1 VAVDGLTVHVKI
13 GELPVTRPYP
23 LPLHRRCGRDRLE
36 SKLGIRIDMHFDA
49 ALFDMDGTLV
59 DSERVIL
66 NAWMDS
72 SRELGVPLDPA
83 QYSQVIGLN
92 DEESNQLLIALLGS
106 EATFSSVRSLARS
119 KLHAP
124 AGNVVF
130 PLKSGALSLLGALSH
145 LGVPC
150 AVASS
155 STSAEIEDR
164 LTRNRV
170 RHYFRAAAGG
180 NEVHRGKPDPAV
192 YLLAASRL
200 GIAPNRCIAFED
212 SEHGA
217 AAAAAAGARVV
228 LVPDVKAPSAAL
240 AASVHLVLRS
250 LDEAVPLVKTW
261 FAASADA

>member
-1 VAVDGLTVHVKI
+1 M
-13 GELPVTRPYP
+13 R
-23 LPLHRRCGRDRLE
+23 LH
-36 SKLGIRIDMHFDA
+36 A

-66 NAWMDS
+66 DAWLAS
-72 SRELGVPLDPA
+72 SRELGVPLDPV

-92 DEESNQLLIALLGS
+92 DEESNQLLITLLGGES
-106 EATFSSVRSLARS
+106 RFQSVRALARN
-119 KLHAP
+119 KLQAP
-124 AGNVVF
+124 PTEAVF
-130 PLKSGALSLLGALSH
+130 PLKPGVVSLLSELSSH
-145 LGVPC
+145 NVPC

-170 RHYFRAAAGG
+170 RHYFGAAASG
-180 NEVHRGKPDPAV
+180 NEVNRGKPDPAV

-200 GIAPNRCIAFED
+200 GVAASQCIAFED

-217 AAAAAAGARVV
+217 AAAAAAAAGAKVV
-228 LVPDVKAPSAAL
+228 LVPDIKVQSAEL
-240 AASVHLVLRS
+240 AASVYMVLRS

-261 FAASADA
+261 FAASASRALYPPSQEP

>member
-1 VAVDGLTVHVKI
+1 M
-13 GELPVTRPYP
+13 
-23 LPLHRRCGRDRLE
+23 RL
-36 SKLGIRIDMHFDA
+36 RA

-66 NAWMDS
+66 NAWMES
-72 SRELGVPLDPA
+72 SRELGVRLDPA

-106 EATFSSVRSLARS
+106 ESTFLNVRSLARS
-119 KLHAP
+119 KLQGP
-124 AGNVVF
+124 AGNIVF
-130 PLKSGALSLLGALSH
+130 PLKSGVLSLLSALSQRQ
-145 LGVPC
+145 VPC

-155 STSAEIEDR
+155 STSEEIEDR
-164 LTRNRV
+164 LTRNGV
-170 RHYFRAAAGG
+170 RHYFGAAAGG
-180 NEVHRGKPDPAV
+180 NEVQRGKPDPAV

-200 GIAPNRCIAFED
+200 GISPSQCIAFED

-228 LVPDVKAPSAAL
+228 LVPDIKAPSTAL
-240 AASVHLVLRS
+240 TESVHMVLRS
-250 LDEAVPLVKTW
+250 LDEAVPLVNTW

>member
-1 VAVDGLTVHVKI
+1 
-13 GELPVTRPYP
+13 
-23 LPLHRRCGRDRLE
+23 
-36 SKLGIRIDMHFDA
+36 MHFRA

-66 NAWMDS
+66 NAWMES
-72 SRELGVPLDPA
+72 SRELGVPLDPV
-83 QYSQVIGLN
+83 QYSRVIGLN

-106 EATFSSVRSLARS
+106 ESAFLSVRSLANS
-119 KLHAP
+119 KLQATP
-124 AGNVVF
+124 GSVAF
-130 PLKSGALSLLGALSH
+130 PLKSGVLSLLEALSKQ
-145 LGVPC
+145 GVPC

-164 LTRNRV
+164 LTRTRA
-170 RHYFRAAAGG
+170 RHYFHAAAGG

-217 AAAAAAGARVV
+217 AAAAAAGAHVV
-228 LVPDVKAPSAAL
+228 LVPDVKAPSAEL
-240 AASVHLVLRS
+240 AASVHMVLRS
-250 LDEAVPLVKTW
+250 LGEALPLVKTW
-261 FAASADA
+261 FAPSADA

>member
-1 VAVDGLTVHVKI
+1 VAPNPSL
-13 GELPVTRPYP
+13 
-23 LPLHRRCGRDRLE
+23 RLAQT
-36 SKLGIRIDMHFDA
+36 LGIRNDMHFHA

-66 NAWMDS
+66 NAWMES
-72 SRELGVPLDPA
+72 SRELGVPLDPVH
-83 QYSQVIGLN
+83 YSQVIGLN

-106 EATFSSVRSLARS
+106 EATFLSVRSLARS

-130 PLKSGALSLLGALSH
+130 PLKSGALSLLEALSQ

-170 RHYFRAAAGG
+170 RHYFHAAAGG

-228 LVPDVKAPSAAL
+228 LVPDVKAPSAEL
-240 AASVHLVLRS
+240 AASVHMVLRS
-250 LDEAVPLVKTW
+250 LEEAIPLVKTW
-261 FAASADA
+261 FAASADASQETPSK

>member
-1 VAVDGLTVHVKI
+1 M
-13 GELPVTRPYP
+13 R
-23 LPLHRRCGRDRLE
+23 LH
-36 SKLGIRIDMHFDA
+36 A

-66 NAWMDS
+66 NAWLAS
-72 SRELGVPLDPA
+72 SRELGVPLDPV

-92 DEESNQLLIALLGS
+92 DEESNQLLITLLGGES
-106 EATFSSVRSLARS
+106 TFQSVRALARN
-119 KLHAP
+119 KLQAP
-124 AGNVVF
+124 PTEAVF
-130 PLKSGALSLLGALSH
+130 PLKPGVVSLLSELSH
-145 LGVPC
+145 RNVPC

-170 RHYFRAAAGG
+170 RHYFGAAAGG
-180 NEVHRGKPDPAV
+180 NEVNRGKPDPAV

-200 GIAPNRCIAFED
+200 GVAASQCIAFED

-217 AAAAAAGARVV
+217 AAAAAAGAKVV
-228 LVPDVKAPSAAL
+228 LVPDIKVPSAEL
-240 AASVHLVLRS
+240 AASVYMVLRS

-261 FAASADA
+261 FAASASRALYPPSQEP

>member
-1 VAVDGLTVHVKI
+1 
-13 GELPVTRPYP
+13 
-23 LPLHRRCGRDRLE
+23 
-36 SKLGIRIDMHFDA
+36 MHFDA
-49 ALFDMDGTLV
+49 ALFDMDGTLI

-72 SRELGVPLDPA
+72 SRELGVPLESA

-155 STSAEIEDR
+155 STFAEIEDR

-240 AASVHLVLRS
+240 TASVHLVLRS

>member
-1 VAVDGLTVHVKI
+1 MSFH
-13 GELPVTRPYP
+13 
-23 LPLHRRCGRDRLE
+23 
-36 SKLGIRIDMHFDA
+36 A

-66 NAWMDS
+66 NAWMES

-83 QYSQVIGLN
+83 KYSQVIGLN
-92 DEESNQLLIALLGS
+92 DEESNQLLIGLLGS
-106 EATFSSVRSLARS
+106 EETFLSVRSLARS

-130 PLKSGALSLLGALSH
+130 PLKSGALSVLEALSR

-217 AAAAAAGARVV
+217 AAAAAAGAHVV
-228 LVPDVKAPSAAL
+228 LVPDIKIPSAEL
-240 AASVHLVLRS
+240 AASVHMVLRS
-250 LDEAVPLVKTW
+250 LDEAIPLVKTW
-261 FAASADA
+261 FATSADA

>member
-1 VAVDGLTVHVKI
+1 M
-13 GELPVTRPYP
+13 
-23 LPLHRRCGRDRLE
+23 RL
-36 SKLGIRIDMHFDA
+36 LA

-72 SRELGVPLDPA
+72 SREFGVPLDPV

-92 DEESNQLLIALLGS
+92 DEESNQLLITLLGS
-106 EATFSSVRSLARS
+106 ESTFLSVRSLARS
-119 KLHAP
+119 KLHASP
-124 AGNVVF
+124 GNVVF
-130 PLKSGALSLLGALSH
+130 PLKSGVLSLLGELRRH
-145 LGVPC
+145 NVPC

-164 LTRNRV
+164 LTRNGV
-170 RHYFRAAAGG
+170 WQYFGAAAGG

-200 GIAPNRCIAFED
+200 GVAPSQCIAFED

-217 AAAAAAGARVV
+217 AAAAAAGAQVV
-228 LVPDVKAPSAAL
+228 LVPDITALSAEL
-240 AASVHLVLRS
+240 ATSVHMVLRS

-261 FAASADA
+261 FAAGMSNRGDG

>member
-1 VAVDGLTVHVKI
+1 MATC
-13 GELPVTRPYP
+13 RY
-23 LPLHRRCGRDRLE
+23 RCTLFRAAE
-36 SKLGIRIDMHFDA
+36 NTLGIRIDMHFDA

-106 EATFSSVRSLARS
+106 EATFLSVRSLARS

-130 PLKSGALSLLGALSH
+130 PLKSGALSLLGAMSH

>member
-1 VAVDGLTVHVKI
+1 
-13 GELPVTRPYP
+13 
-23 LPLHRRCGRDRLE
+23 
-36 SKLGIRIDMHFDA
+36 MHFQA

-66 NAWMDS
+66 DAWMES
-72 SRELGVPLDPA
+72 SRELGVPLDPV

-92 DEESNQLLIALLGS
+92 NEQSNELLVALLGS
-106 EATFSSVRSLARS
+106 EEAFLSVRSLAKS

-130 PLKSGALSLLGALSH
+130 PLKAGALSLLGALSQ

-155 STSAEIEDR
+155 STSEEIEDR
-164 LTRNRV
+164 LMRNHV
-170 RHYFRAAAGG
+170 RHYFHAAAGG

-200 GIAPNRCIAFED
+200 GIAPHRCIAFED

-217 AAAAAAGARVV
+217 AAAAAAGAHVV
-228 LVPDVKAPSAAL
+228 LVPDVKTPSAEL
-240 AASVHLVLRS
+240 AASVHMVLRS
-250 LDEAVPLVKTW
+250 LDEAVPLVSTW